1 MLTKRLIPCLDVDHG
16 RVVKGKKFKDIQDVA
31 DPVELGR
38 YYSEQGA
45 DELVFYDITA
55 SYEERDIFLGI
66 VEKVAEAIRIPFTI
80 GGGISTPDDF
90 RKVLMAGADKV
101 SVNSS
106 AVKNPQLIRDAALRF
121 GNQCVVLSIDAKRNG
136 TGSWDVFVKGGRD
149 NTGID
154 AIEWAQRGQDLG
166 AGEICINSIDTDGVK
181 DGYDLELNRIL
192 SEKLTIP
199 IIASGGAGKKED
211 FSEVLKVGADAALAA
226 SVFHYKEIPIP
237 DLKQYLKE
245 QGLPMRITPAPVK

>member
-1 MLTKRLIPCLDVDHG
+1 MLTKRIIPCLDVDHG
-16 RVVKGKKFKDIQDVA
+16 RVVKGKKFQDIQDVA

-38 YYSEQGA
+38 YYSDQGA

-55 SYEERDIFLGI
+55 SYEDRDIFIHI

-80 GGGISTPDDF
+80 GGGISKVEDF

-106 AVKNPQLIRDAALRF
+106 AVKNPQLIREAALRF
-121 GNQCVVLSIDAKRNG
+121 GAQCVVLSIDAKRNNK
-136 TGSWDVFVKGGRD
+136 GSWDVYVKGGRE

-154 AIEWAQRGQDLG
+154 AIEWAKQGQDLG

-181 DGYDLELNRIL
+181 KGYDLELNQKL
-192 SEKLTIP
+192 SSLLTIP
-199 IIASGGAGKKED
+199 IIASGGAGKMED
-211 FSEVLKVGADAALAA
+211 FAEVLKVGADAALAA
-226 SVFHYKEIPIP
+226 SVFHYKEIPIA
-237 DLKQYLKE
+237 DLKNYLHN
-245 QGLPMRITPAPVK
+245 QQIPVRRV

>member
-1 MLTKRLIPCLDVDHG
+1 MLTKRIIPCLDVVHG

-55 SYEERDIFLGI
+55 SYEERDIFINI

-80 GGGISTPDDF
+80 GGGISRVEDF

-106 AVKNPQLIRDAALRF
+106 AVKNPQLIRDAALKF

-136 TGSWDVFVKGGRD
+136 SGSWDVYVKGGRE

-154 AIEWAQRGQDLG
+154 AIEWAKRGQELG

-181 DGYDLELNRIL
+181 RGYDLELNRKL
-192 SEKLTIP
+192 SEILTIP
-199 IIASGGAGKKED
+199 VIASGGAGEKSH
-211 FSEVLKVGADAALAA
+211 FSEVLEAGADAALAA

-237 DLKQYLKE
+237 ELKAYLAGEGIAVRK
-245 QGLPMRITPAPVK
+245 

>member
-1 MLTKRLIPCLDVDHG
+1 MLTKRIIPCLDVDHG
-16 RVVKGKKFKDIQDVA
+16 RVVKGKKFQDIQDVA

-38 YYSEQGA
+38 YYSDQGA

-55 SYEERDIFLGI
+55 SYEDRDIFIHI

-80 GGGISTPDDF
+80 GGGISKVEDF

-106 AVKNPQLIRDAALRF
+106 AVKNPQLIREAALRF
-121 GNQCVVLSIDAKRNG
+121 GAQCVVLSIDAKRNNK
-136 TGSWDVFVKGGRD
+136 GSWDVYVKGGRE

-154 AIEWAQRGQDLG
+154 AIEWAKQGQDLG

-181 DGYDLELNRIL
+181 KGYDLELNQKL
-192 SEKLTIP
+192 SSLLTIP
-199 IIASGGAGKKED
+199 IIASGGAGKMGD
-211 FSEVLKVGADAALAA
+211 FAEVLKVGADAALAA
-226 SVFHYKEIPIP
+226 SVFHYKEIPIV
-237 DLKQYLKE
+237 DLKNYLHN
-245 QGLPMRITPAPVK
+245 QQIPVRRV